1 MPSLNEIRQ
10 KYPQYNDM
18 NDQEFADK
26 FHDKFYSDIPK
37 DEFYKKIGL
46 SSEENQGESLLQKS
60 GGMAQKYINEPVE
73 DIGRQALNL
82 GAGAGQ
88 GLANVGAGT
97 RNVLA
102 KGANLIPGVNIPMA
116 KEVDIV
122 PHGLASS
129 AGQFGGSMVGGGQV
143 LKSIEHIPKVGNAI
157 LEISKMLGKSSKNI
171 NKIISA
177 AEDIGKGALA
187 GATISPENQGT
198 GALLGGAGTA
208 AGQAI
213 GKAVPFLKEE
223 LKPTNLSARA
233 FPAKHLS
240 EKELLSNLEIAGK
253 GKTSLGSVLEDPFL
267 SRQYENVLS
276 KVPLS
281 GAPQKMQEA
290 AGEVVGHGKNALK
303 KMLGENNPENV
314 SQQVSETLMKEF
326 KRHQKE
332 KSGLYKNVDELSEK
346 NNLKPDLSGFAK
358 TAKSYRSAIDSSNI
372 LKNEPDVAKVF
383 KKLGSYINP
392 VKESQLKTG
401 VNKGSLRSDVI
412 TGEPI
417 VKKQYPTLKEANLL
431 KGKLNQY
438 AQTASKSPD
447 PSQRSLASVYG
458 NLAKSLKSDI
468 QKSIESSGNAEIKN
482 AYKSAEENYKKHF
495 SPFLDR
501 DIYKHISGQ
510 KDADMIVADFL
521 KTSKST
527 DRSNKLLKLTSKL
540 PDKEQKLIG
549 YSYFSRALDNEGNLE
564 PHKLNSLIKNLGKR
578 QFKALIP
585 DESLRNEL
593 LNFSKLYKMNIK
605 GVDLLKNPPTGQ
617 QALDLLPSLMAHAG
631 SSYAGGLLGGLPG
644 AIAGVAAPG
653 LISRPIVNALT
664 SPKFRE
670 KTVNAILKKRAKA
683 KSAEGK
689 K

>member
-26 FHDKFYSDIPK
+26 FHAKFYSDIPK
-37 DEFYKKIGL
+37 DEFYNKIGL
-46 SSEENQGESLLQKS
+46 SSEENQGESLLQKA
-60 GGMAQKYINEPVE
+60 GGIAQKYINEPVE
-73 DIGRQALNL
+73 DIGRQALNV

-97 RNVLA
+97 RNILA
-102 KGANLIPGVNIPMA
+102 KGANLVPGVNVPMA
-116 KEVDIV
+116 KEIDLV

-129 AGQFGGSMVGGGQV
+129 LGQLGGSMVGGSQV
-143 LKSIEHIPKVGNAI
+143 LKSLEHIPKVGNAI
-157 LEISKMLGKSSKNI
+157 LEVSKMLGKSSKNI
-171 NKIISA
+171 NKIIGA

-208 AGQAI
+208 IGQGI
-213 GKAVPFLKEE
+213 NKAAPLVKEA
-223 LKPTNLSARA
+223 LRPTNIAA
-233 FPAKHLS
+233 KMFPAKNLS
-240 EKELLSNLEIAGK
+240 EEQLLSNLKAAEGTP
-253 GKTSLGSVLEDPFL
+253 TSLGNVLENPFL
-267 SRQYENVLS
+267 AKQYENVLS

-281 GAPQKMQEA
+281 GVTQKMQES
-290 AGEVVGHGKNALK
+290 AGEVVNRGKGVLNKL
-303 KMLGENNPENV
+303 LGENNPENV
-314 SQQVSETLMKEF
+314 TQQVSDTLVKQF
-326 KRHQKE
+326 NAHQKE
-332 KSGLYKNVDELSEK
+332 KRSLYDAVDELA
-346 NNLKPDLSGFAK
+346 LKHGVNPDLSSFSQ
-358 TAKSYRSAIDSSNI
+358 TAKSYKDAIESSGI
-372 LKNEPDVAKVF
+372 LKTEPDVAKILRKVENYIP
-383 KKLGSYINP
+383 KKTS
-392 VKESQLKTG
+392 
-401 VNKGSLRSDVI
+401 RSDVI
-412 TGEPI
+412 TGKPI
-417 VKKQYPTLKEANLL
+417 VKKPKITLKEANLL
-431 KGKLNQY
+431 KGKLNGY
-438 AQTASKSPD
+438 AEKAKQSPD
-447 PSQRSLASVYG
+447 PAQRGLASVYG

-468 QKSIESSGNAEIKN
+468 EKSIESSGNETVKN
-482 AYKSAEENYKKHF
+482 AYKTAEENYKKHF

-521 KTSKST
+521 KTSRST
-527 DRSNKLLKLTSKL
+527 DRSNKLSKLTSKL

-549 YSYFSRALDNEGNLE
+549 YSYFSRALDNEGNLD
-564 PHKLNSLIKNLGKR
+564 PNKLNSLIKNLGKR

-585 DESLRNEL
+585 EESLRNEL

-605 GVDLLKNPPTGQ
+605 GVDILKNPPTGQ

-689 K
+689 KE